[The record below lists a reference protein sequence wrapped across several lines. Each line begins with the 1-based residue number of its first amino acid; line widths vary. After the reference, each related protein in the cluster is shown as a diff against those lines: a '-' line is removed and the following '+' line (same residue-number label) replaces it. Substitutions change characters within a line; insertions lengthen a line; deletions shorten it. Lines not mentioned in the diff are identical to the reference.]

1 MSRKKQ
7 RRPIVTN
14 KPPAPAKES
23 AKDAAS
29 AVAATPKTPEA
40 TLVAQPNEG
49 TPLLAEVHSFIQRR
63 EELSRK
69 LAAEIA
75 ATEAR
80 LVELKKTAA
89 ALFPESAVPASAPKD
104 KKPKKLVRAKAIPA
118 KAAVSVEA
126 SEPPAEVIPDNAE
139 QSA

>member
-7 RRPIVTN
+7 RRPIVTSKN
-14 KPPAPAKES
+14 PGPVRDA
-23 AKDAAS
+23 AKDATP
-29 AVAATPKTPEA
+29 AVATKAPEA
-40 TLVAQPNEG
+40 AVIASPADG
-49 TPLLAEVHSFIQRR
+49 TPLLAEVQSFIQRR

-69 LAAEIA
+69 LADEIA
-75 ATEAR
+75 ATEAK

-89 ALFPESAVPASAPKD
+89 ALFPESASSASATKD

-118 KAAVSVEA
+118 KAAVSVES
-126 SEPPAEVIPDNAE
+126 SEPPAEVIAENAE